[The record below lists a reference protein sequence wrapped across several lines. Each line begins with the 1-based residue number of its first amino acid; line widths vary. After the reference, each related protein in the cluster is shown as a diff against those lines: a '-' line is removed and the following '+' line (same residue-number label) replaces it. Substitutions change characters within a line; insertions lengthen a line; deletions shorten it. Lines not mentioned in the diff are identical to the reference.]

1 MHPKADMIHD
11 AVYALIFMSE
21 VTIQCSGQ
29 SVADV
34 MITFMGVEKRMLVL
48 CNAKTLQGNNQD
60 SSQTDTSLEQLTSG

>member
-34 MITFMGVEKRMLVL
+34 MITFHGGGEKDV
-48 CNAKTLQGNNQD
+48 GFV
-60 SSQTDTSLEQLTSG
+60 